1 MHLDVPAMMEKTR
14 RSRPLVVHVTNYVT
28 INDCANI
35 CIAAGGSPCMSVE
48 PSDAADLVRIAD
60 AVVVNIG
67 TPDDGI
73 VGRALMSA
81 ARTAAELGK
90 PLVLDP
96 AGCGASAIRTD
107 LTKRIIDECVRLS
120 PSACIIKG
128 NAGEI
133 GFLSGMGG
141 KVRGVDSAGAD
152 DAKASTLG
160 LAQSLGCVVSCTGAT
175 DYVSDG
181 KDVIALDRGTP
192 MEENVSGT
200 GCMLSSVTGCYAGA
214 CGVSLESAAAA
225 ITVFNVAAEKAEKV
239 SAGPG
244 TFRLNLMDAIYNL
257 SKEDFRC
264 SNSTP

>member
-1 MHLDVPAMMEKTR
+1 MHLDVPAMMERTR
-14 RSRPLVVHVTNYVT
+14 GARPLVVHVTNYVT
-28 INDCANI
+28 INDCANV
-35 CIAAGGSPCMSVE
+35 CIAAGGSPCMSTE

-67 TPDDGI
+67 TPDNGVIGD
-73 VGRALMSA
+73 ALLSA
-81 ARTAAELGK
+81 AKTAAQMKK

-96 AGCGASAIRTD
+96 AGCGASAIRTEI
-107 LTKRIIDECVRLS
+107 TRRIVDECIRLS
-120 PSACIIKG
+120 PSTCIIKG

-160 LAQSLGCVVSCTGAT
+160 LAQSLGCVVSCTGKT

-181 KDVIALDRGTP
+181 REVVALDRGTP
-192 MEENVSGT
+192 MEEAVSGT
-200 GCMLSSVTGCYAGA
+200 GCMVSSVTGCYAGA
-214 CGVSLESAAAA
+214 CGVSIESAAAA
-225 ITVFNVAAEKAEKV
+225 VTVFNVAAEKAARI

-244 TFRLNLMDAIYNL
+244 TFRLNLMDAIYGL
-257 SKEDFRC
+257 SMEDFRC